1 MLVACVCNIDG
12 FIPIYMYYSA
22 FLLEVLNNAI

>member
-1 MLVACVCNIDG
+1 MLVTCTCVCNIGG
-12 FIPIYMYYSA
+12 FIPIYYSA